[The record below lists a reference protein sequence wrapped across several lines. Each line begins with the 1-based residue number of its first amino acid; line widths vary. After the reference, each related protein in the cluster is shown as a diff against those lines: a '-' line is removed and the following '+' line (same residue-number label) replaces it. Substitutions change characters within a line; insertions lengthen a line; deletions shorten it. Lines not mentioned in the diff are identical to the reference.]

1 MSTSEPLV
9 CAVMLTRDRPAMARR
24 AVKAFRAQTYENKRL
39 LIVNSGPHGP
49 LLTDDEE
56 GDMLREPC
64 LVGIDALGSIGAL
77 RNLACKI
84 ASHHYAERS
93 DRPGIIVHWD
103 DDDWSHPNRIAEQVA
118 LLQSSGAD
126 LVGYRELLF
135 WDTRQAPDGGEH
147 RASKEAAVITT
158 GSNPVAWLYQSHRAD
173 HVLGTSFCYWRRT
186 WERKKFADLPKG
198 PAATGEDWTF
208 LQGLKVASETAIA
221 ADSAGPRMIASIH
234 PGNSSQAYDP
244 ENHPREWR
252 RAPEWDEYCR
262 ERMTL

>member
-24 AVKAFRAQTYENKRL
+24 AVEAFMEQTYSHKRL
-39 LIVNSGPHGP
+39 CILDTSLDPMESPG
-49 LLTDDEE
+49 LAEDDYESAPE
-56 GDMLREPC
+56 CRGLS
-64 LVGIDALGSIGAL
+64 VGKL
-77 RNLACKI
+77 RN
-84 ASHHYAERS
+84 YAMQGES
-93 DRPGIIVHWD
+93 GDIFFHWD

-126 LVGYRELLF
+126 LVGYREMLF
-135 WDTRQAPDGGEH
+135 WREGFVSHHH
-147 RASKEAAVITT
+147 RKLHTTGQITT
-158 GSNPVAWLYQSHRAD
+158 MTIERPGEAWLYQSHRAD

-208 LQGLKVASETAIA
+208 LQGLKVASETAMR
-221 ADSAGPRMIASIH
+221 SGGSRMIASIH

-252 RAPEWDEYCR
+252 RAPEWDDYCL
-262 ERMTL
+262 ERMRL